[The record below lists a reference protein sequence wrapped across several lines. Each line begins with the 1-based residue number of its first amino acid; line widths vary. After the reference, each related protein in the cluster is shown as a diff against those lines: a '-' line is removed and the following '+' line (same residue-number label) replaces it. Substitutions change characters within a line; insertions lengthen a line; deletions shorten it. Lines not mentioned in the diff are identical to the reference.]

1 MAPRYD
7 TISFLSDFGLVDEF
21 VGVVKSVIRGISP
34 EVVVIDVSHDIP
46 RHDVRAG
53 GLALARAA
61 GYLAP
66 GVVLAVVDPGVG
78 TDRRRIAVEVGD
90 GQSVLVG
97 PDNGLLAP
105 GVAMVGGATR
115 AIDLTNAEY
124 HLPTGGGTFDGRD
137 VFGPVAAHLCA
148 GVPLEDLGV
157 EIDPV
162 SLMPG
167 IVPIASLEGDVIS
180 AEVLW
185 VDHFGNAQLNV
196 GGDEFELG
204 PLRVRAGEASRTA
217 QRVQSY
223 AAITAGELGLVVDS
237 YGLLALCLDRGS
249 AAQELG
255 LHAGSQISLERLGED
270 HEQEQQ
276 ASPVTLSPRPSA
288 TDRRHP

>member
-1 MAPRYD
+1 MVRRFD

-21 VGVVKSVIRGISP
+21 VGVVKSVIRGIAP

-53 GLALARAA
+53 GLALARSA

-78 TDRRRIAVEVGD
+78 SDRRRVAVEVGD

-105 GVAMVGGATR
+105 AVALVGGATR
-115 AIDLTNAEY
+115 AIELTNADY
-124 HLPTGGGTFDGRD
+124 HLPAGGATFDGRD
-137 VFGPVAAHLCA
+137 VFGPVAAHLCEGA
-148 GVPLEDLGV
+148 ALSDLGT
-157 EIDPV
+157 EIDPI

-167 IVPIASLEGDVIS
+167 IMPVSSFEGDILY

-196 GGDEFELG
+196 GSDEVEPG
-204 PLRVRAGEASRTA
+204 PLRVRAGDVARTA
-217 QRVQSY
+217 HRVESY
-223 AAITAGELGLVVDS
+223 AAIGAGELGLIVDS
-237 YGLLALCLDRGS
+237 YGLLALSLDRGS
-249 AAQELG
+249 AAQELA
-255 LHAGSQISLERLGED
+255 LNAGSQITLEPLGDDNPREPRG
-270 HEQEQQ
+270 
-276 ASPVTLSPRPSA
+276 APVTLGRRPSA
-288 TDRRHP
+288 TDRSNQ